1 MVGEGTERRG
11 FDGPDAPQADL
22 VSLGINAARFERYG
36 IAQANEVGECR
47 CNALAGDV
55 GVRVRVKEGDT
66 RTDQPRHDC
75 SLRVGDRQEGRSAQE
90 QRVVR
95 DHHVVGMSV
104 TIRSG
109 DGLLGDGGGRVEGQ
123 EKRAYGGV
131 RVADDQANAIP
142 GLRRGLRVPGLH
154 EGHEVADAPRGLG

>member
-1 MVGEGTERRG
+1 M
-11 FDGPDAPQADL
+11 
-22 VSLGINAARFERYG
+22 
-36 IAQANEVGECR
+36 
-47 CNALAGDV
+47 
-55 GVRVRVKEGDT
+55 
-66 RTDQPRHDC
+66 
-75 SLRVGDRQEGRSAQE
+75 
-90 QRVVR
+90 VR

-142 GLRRGLRVPGLH
+142 GLRRGLRVPGLR